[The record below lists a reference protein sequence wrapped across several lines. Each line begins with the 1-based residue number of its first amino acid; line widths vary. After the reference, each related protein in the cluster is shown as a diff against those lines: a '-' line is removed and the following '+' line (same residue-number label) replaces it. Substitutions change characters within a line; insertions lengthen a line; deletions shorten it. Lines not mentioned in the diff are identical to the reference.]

1 MTELAVE
8 LSDLGAWATQ
18 VTRASNSCT
27 VVGSYASGHV
37 TDGDFGAILE
47 LITPDYEA
55 LIPEFHGVLAADG
68 ERLGQVAG
76 TLRDL
81 QADFRETDSRVA
93 QDFGVGAAIT
103 DDGSGAGFDDLAS
116 ATPVPAPDGGG
127 ADLPEVSF
135 GWALD
140 KVCDLLSYIGGPD
153 PREYVTK
160 WIAGDI
166 GKAALQASAWEH
178 AADCVK
184 IVEQNLA
191 SGAGAIALTWKGRAS
206 VSAAAHLDQWLTALA
221 DQATGMGQM
230 AGHLRDMITQAVDMA
245 QLVVDII
252 KTVISMAT
260 AALSSAYIPAWGQW
274 KLIKTAKE
282 VLELVN
288 NARKVI
294 MVFWNAL
301 KMIKSAIVMIVHAF
315 SVDALPPAPS
325 APAR

>member
-18 VTRASNSCT
+18 VNRASNSCT

-37 TDGDFGAILE
+37 ADGDFGAILE
-47 LITPDYEA
+47 LITPEYEA
-55 LIPEFHGVLAADG
+55 MIPQFHSILSADA
-68 ERLGQVAG
+68 ERLGLVGG

-103 DDGSGAGFDDLAS
+103 DDGDGSGFADAAS
-116 ATPVPAPDGGG
+116 ATPVPAPSAGGEQ
-127 ADLPEVSF
+127 LPEVSF

-166 GKAALQASAWEH
+166 DKAALQASAWEH

-184 IVEQNLA
+184 IVESNLA
-191 SGAGAIALTWKGRAS
+191 AGAARIAQTWKGEAA
-206 VSAAAHLDQWLTALA
+206 VSASAHMDQWVTALA
-221 DQATGMGQM
+221 DQSTGMGQM
-230 AGHLRDMITQAVDMA
+230 AGHLRDMITQAVNMA
-245 QLVVDII
+245 QVVVDII
-252 KTVISMAT
+252 KTVISLAT

-282 VLELVN
+282 ALELIN

-301 KMIKSAIVMIVHAF
+301 NMIKSAIVMIVQAF
-315 SVDALPPAPS
+315 SIDALPPAPT
-325 APAR
+325 APAV